1 MKQRVFLCKHCQQ
14 ELSMPRVG
22 MSLQEAKSWFRYSR
36 CPACKQEL
44 RVVERVPEPVIPA
57 YTQVPLWTAERNEEQ
72 QHATG

>member
-1 MKQRVFLCKHCQQ
+1 MKQRVFLCKHCQH

-22 MSLQEAKSWFRYSR
+22 MSLQEARSRFRYSR

-44 RVVERVPEPVIPA
+44 RVVERVPELVIPA
-57 YTQVPLWTAERNEEQ
+57 YTQAPLWTAESNEE

>member
-1 MKQRVFLCKHCQQ
+1 MKQHVFLCKRCQH
-14 ELSMPRVG
+14 ELALPRVG
-22 MSLQEAKSWFRYSR
+22 MNLQEARSWFRYAR

-57 YTQVPLWTAERNEEQ
+57 YSQAPLWVAQSNEEQ